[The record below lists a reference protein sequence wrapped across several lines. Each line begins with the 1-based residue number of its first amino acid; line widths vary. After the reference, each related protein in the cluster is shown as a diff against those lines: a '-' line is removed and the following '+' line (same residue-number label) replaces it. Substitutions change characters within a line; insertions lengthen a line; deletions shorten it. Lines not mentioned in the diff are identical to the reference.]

1 MPRYKDTIVIP
12 QFRDIIKEKGAKIM
26 KRIVPFCSL
35 LILIF
40 INVLYVH
47 AENFEIPLDDS
58 YVEGVIAPLETEKI
72 SAEENEIQIYSFQL
86 EEPGKIELHFISH
99 VNNMR
104 FQIKDIDENV
114 IEDDYIRSEYSPKDY
129 TLTLDAGTYTLHI
142 IKIAPTG
149 LLGVQVSDD
158 NIGDYK
164 FKMKYSSILNNKQ
177 ENNADGQI
185 SNGNTYEGFFQS
197 RNNPNTAEKNIEL
210 QVNQNG
216 TYMFQIS
223 SDMTLDYLIRD
234 TDENVIGRGTSYADA
249 NSTQEIALT
258 SGVFYIVCSTNEAG
272 SYQIHIEPKETKGG
286 DERDEISSQEDTGR
300 DSESDDEK
308 NNIIAKI
315 GSVIT
320 NDVFPS
326 TVGGQIAIGIIVT
339 VVGGFI
345 LYLFTKK
352 KN

>member
-1 MPRYKDTIVIP
+1 
-12 QFRDIIKEKGAKIM
+12 M
-26 KRIVPFCSL
+26 KRIVPFCSW

-40 INVLYVH
+40 VNVLYVH
-47 AENFEIPLDDS
+47 AENFEIPLEDS
-58 YVEGVIAPLETEKI
+58 YVEGVIAPLETEKM
-72 SAEENEIQIYSFQL
+72 SAEENEIQVYSFQL
-86 EEPGKIELHFISH
+86 EEPGKIDLHFISH

-129 TLTLDAGTYTLHI
+129 KLTLDAGTYTLHI

-149 LLGVQVSDD
+149 LMGVQVSDD

-164 FKMKYSSILNNKQ
+164 FKMKYSSILNDKQ

-185 SNGNTYEGFFQS
+185 SYGKTYEGFFQS
-197 RNNPNTAEKNIEL
+197 RNNSDTVEKNLEL
-210 QVNQNG
+210 QVTQNG

-234 TDENVIGRGTSYADA
+234 ADENVIGRGTSYADG
-249 NSTQEIALT
+249 NSTQEFALT
-258 SGVFYIVCSTNEAG
+258 SGVFDIVCSTSEAG
-272 SYQIHIEPKETKGG
+272 SYQIHVELKEIEESDEG
-286 DERDEISSQEDTGR
+286 DEASPQKDTGK

-308 NNIIAKI
+308 SNIIEKI

-339 VVGGFI
+339 VVGGLI
-345 LYLFTKK
+345 VYLFTKK
-352 KN
+352 